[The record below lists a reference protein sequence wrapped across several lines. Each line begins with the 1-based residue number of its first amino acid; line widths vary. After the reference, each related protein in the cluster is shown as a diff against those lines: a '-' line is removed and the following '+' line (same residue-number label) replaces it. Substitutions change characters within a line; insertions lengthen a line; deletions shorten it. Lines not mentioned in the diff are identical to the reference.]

1 VPGLRTPCTLPLQAA
16 VRQRMGQHD
25 AWFDDRLRTAQ
36 ERVARVRDLHE
47 QAAQPAAEDDEADLV
62 AYKVRGRGEG

>member
-1 VPGLRTPCTLPLQAA
+1 
-16 VRQRMGQHD
+16 MGQHD